1 MAKKVVLEDNSGNK
15 CYPVTRDECI
25 LSGDKTLPETILEI
39 NNILGMVE
47 GKTFDHRYVNKATI
61 SSEFLNGEEY
71 FKIQREVGGRIEF
84 VIDNPKTNKLFIKF
98 LIYTDSQSDILVQLY
113 DTVSI
118 SYIINRNVTLKQ
130 GYNIISLES
139 TDLGIGNKIVIYI
152 GKGTES
158 STFYIAKKNILYY
171 DLYKP
176 FHITNRSLESLIS
189 EVEETTNNYLLNIG
203 EPKVLSN
210 IGVYKDGVIINTVR
224 GFNSGLIPV
233 SEINSGISLD
243 YAAQTNYDLVS
254 FFDNDSTFIS
264 GISKGGG
271 GIQSFVL
278 LKRDFPENTKFIA
291 ISSILDSEQNFYRTI
306 GTTNLQEKIKENTNN
321 ISEIDNRVTG
331 VTGVLFSASKIEYTG
346 TGFQFDYLT
355 IKKIYVDTGTYILK
369 ANNFISP
376 EGQVSSF
383 FARAFL
389 KEGGENSLGFC
400 NNSEPEK
407 KVIVTEDIEYI
418 ELRFYASTGFNS
430 QEGFIYTVE
439 NVSFEKENSI
449 LQKIKETE
457 KITEVLET
465 VNAIDAEFLD
475 TQTFVANIKSYTVTT
490 TTVFGKISLDGLEKR
505 MCNFFIRSNDSF
517 HFGLY
522 GFFLEGGYE
531 QILDFP
537 EGTVDYS
544 EGLSFKL
551 DTKDLTS
558 RGFNN
563 IQLRTWKSNVV
574 IDYSLSYT
582 KKSLGAESESVNQWK
597 DAIAAL
603 YGDSITAQCNGDYEN
618 EFNNSWGGIFANK
631 LGLYKLFAR
640 GVGGQTYKWNDGA
653 YYSKVG
659 STGGYINRYKAKDG
673 KIDTSAG
680 EVSVT
685 TTEEEKR
692 AIESVLGY
700 SIEIHRGCF
709 CSWDRITSMF
719 PLSIKDTIQVV
730 CIMGATN
737 DFSGVEEIESTGTDG
752 SLKPQWSAENQT
764 DTDWKNAER
773 YYNGGD
779 YDVTNTWGG
788 MASCLM
794 KMQVWMPQA
803 KIIVLVPITRKGV
816 NFNVPVNGV
825 GATHQDLCESVKSVA
840 DWCGVEA
847 IDMNCCGINQFNVD
861 TMISDGVHPSSEG
874 QKRMGQYLAT
884 KFNCIVKYV

>member
-1 MAKKVVLEDNSGNK
+1 MAKKVQLKDSSGNK

-25 LSGDKTLPETILEI
+25 LSGNKTLPETILEM
-39 NNILGMVE
+39 NNILGVVE
-47 GKTFDHRYVNKATI
+47 GKTFDSRGLYQATA

-71 FKIQREVGGRIEF
+71 IKIQREVGGRIDF
-84 VIDNPKTNKLFIKF
+84 NINHPKTNKLFTKF
-98 LIYTDSQSDILVQLY
+98 LIYSDSQSDILVQLY
-113 DTVSI
+113 DSVLK

-130 GYNIISLES
+130 GYNIIPLES
-139 TDLGIGNKIVIYI
+139 TDLVIGNKTTIYI

-158 STFYIAKKNILYY
+158 STFYIATKNILYY

-176 FHITNRSLESLIS
+176 FQITNRSFESLVTDV
-189 EVEETTNNYLLNIG
+189 EVVSNNYLLNIG
-203 EPKVLSN
+203 EAKVLSN
-210 IGVYKDGVIINTVR
+210 IGVYKDGEIINEHE

-233 SEINSGISLD
+233 SEINLGITLD
-243 YAAQTNYDLVS
+243 YAAQSLYDVVS
-254 FFDNDSTFIS
+254 FFDNEGTFIS
-264 GISKGGG
+264 SINKGGG
-271 GIQSFVL
+271 SIQSLVL
-278 LKRDFPENTKFIA
+278 FKRDFPINTKFIA
-291 ISSILDSEQNFYRTI
+291 ISSILSSGGNFYRTL
-306 GTTNLQEKIKENTNN
+306 GTTNLPGKIEENTNH
-321 ISEIDNRVTG
+321 ISEIDNRITEVTG
-331 VTGVLFSASKIEYTG
+331 ILFWTSRIEYTG
-346 TGFQFDYLT
+346 IGYTYDYLT
-355 IKKIYVDTGTYILK
+355 VKKIYVEPGTYILK

-376 EGQVSSF
+376 EGKLSEF
-383 FARAFL
+383 YARAFL
-389 KEGGENSLGFC
+389 KVGGEKSLGAC
-400 NNSEPEK
+400 SNSVPEK
-407 KVIVTEDIEYI
+407 KVTVTEDIDYI

-430 QEGFIYTVE
+430 QNGFIYTVE

-449 LQKIKETE
+449 LQKIKDIE
-457 KITEVLET
+457 KITEVSET
-465 VNAIDAEFLD
+465 VNAIDAEFSD
-475 TQTFVANIKSYTVTT
+475 TEIFVVNRKSYTVTNT
-490 TTVFGKISLDGLEKR
+490 TTFGEISLDGLEKR
-505 MCNFFIRSNDSF
+505 TCNFFIRSNDSF
-517 HFGLY
+517 HFGIYAFSPLGSY
-522 GFFLEGGYE
+522 D
-531 QILDFP
+531 QILDVP
-537 EGTVDYS
+537 EGTDYS
-544 EGLSFKL
+544 EGQSFKI
-551 DTKDLTS
+551 DTKDLAS
-558 RGFNN
+558 KGYNAIR
-563 IQLRTWKSNVV
+563 LRTWKTDVV
-574 IDYSLSYT
+574 IDYSLSYL
-582 KKSLGAESESVNQWK
+582 KKSLGTESDSTSQWK
-597 DAIAAL
+597 NAIAAL
-603 YGDSITAQCNGDYEN
+603 FGNSITAQCNGDYEYN
-618 EFNNSWGGIFANK
+618 FNDSWGGIFAKK
-631 LGLYKLFAR
+631 LGLHKLFAR

-659 STGGYINRYKAKDG
+659 STGGYVNRYKVKDG
-673 KIDTSAG
+673 KIDTSTG
-680 EVSVT
+680 QVSVT
-685 TTEEEKR
+685 TTEEEKQ

-737 DFSGVEEIESTGTDG
+737 DFSGVEEIESSGTEG

-764 DTDWKNAER
+764 DMDWKNAEG

-816 NFNVPVNGV
+816 NFNVPVNRV

-861 TMISDGVHPSSEG
+861 IMLSDGVHPSSEG